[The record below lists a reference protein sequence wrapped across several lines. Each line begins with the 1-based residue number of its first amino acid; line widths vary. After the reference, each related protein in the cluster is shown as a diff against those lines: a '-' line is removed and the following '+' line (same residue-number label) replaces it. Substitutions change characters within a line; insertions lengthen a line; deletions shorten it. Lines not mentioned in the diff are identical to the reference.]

1 VYLDAAHQRLRHA
14 TSDEVNADA
23 SPQHSSAPTR
33 SHDVWPFLSQGLSSL
48 RNEPYFT
55 AQHPL
60 SPPSDTYGLTDGV
73 NPDGDYPSET
83 WQANSALL
91 RTTFQ
96 KPPHHLPTPPTYD
109 IQQPLQACANHLEW
123 ITNLMV
129 NNTTSASADLS
140 LTAYHRAMEI
150 SCHRRTRILRAK
162 RLATRAMRQSGTS
175 MALVATVKTGY
186 TTNVHGQD
194 RSIRSTCQN
203 TLHDMEHL
211 QYSLNSIEWRPC
223 QQHSN
228 QTVRPWLH
236 RHPS

>member
-1 VYLDAAHQRLRHA
+1 VTIHLRRGKPIAPYYERL
-14 TSDEVNADA
+14 S
-23 SPQHSSAPTR
+23 
-33 SHDVWPFLSQGLSSL
+33 
-48 RNEPYFT
+48 RN
-55 AQHPL
+55 H
-60 SPPSDTYGLTDGV
+60 
-73 NPDGDYPSET
+73 
-83 WQANSALL
+83 
-91 RTTFQ
+91 RTTYRHRQ
-96 KPPHHLPTPPTYD
+96 LTTYSNHCRLAQTISNGLDPT
-109 IQQPLQACANHLEW
+109 L
-123 ITNLMV
+123 TNLMV

-194 RSIRSTCQN
+194 RSIRRTCQN